1 MPMATDMPASRLF
14 DTVFTC
20 WLTQFEHWK
29 TSTQAPEMLYQQAF
43 SWSNQVVS
51 DYAQRL
57 NRELGSPFQ
66 AQIDAAVYALV
77 ALIDE
82 TVLYTPWPAHLQWQA
97 CPLEYHL
104 WQTHRAGDALPQRIQ
119 VLLSER
125 LPGQRDLAALYLRC
139 LTLGFGIHRD
149 DFNETAHQETC
160 RLLWH
165 FAFQQAP
172 RAADIVERLNA
183 DSLGAP
189 LQLPPRRRLPDHS
202 RLHLVAL
209 IVLLALLLLSQHL
222 WLGLEGAIGVNTLPG
237 FSATQLCPEETP

>member
-1 MPMATDMPASRLF
+1 MSMATDMPASRLF
-14 DTVFTC
+14 DAIFTR
-20 WLTQFEHWK
+20 WLAQFEEWK
-29 TSTQAPEMLYQQAF
+29 TSTLAPEALYQQAYAV
-43 SWSNQVVS
+43 SNQVVA
-51 DYAQRL
+51 DYTQRL

-82 TVLYTPWPAHLQWQA
+82 TVLYTSWPALLQWQEG
-97 CPLEYHL
+97 PLEFHL
-104 WQTHRAGDALPQRIQ
+104 WQTHRAGDLLPLRIQ
-119 VLLSER
+119 TLLSER
-125 LPGQRDLAALYLRC
+125 LPGQRDLAALYLRG

-149 DFNETAHQETC
+149 DFNQTAHQETC

-165 FAFQQAP
+165 FAFQQEP
-172 RAADIVERLNA
+172 RADGIVARLNA

-222 WLGLEGAIGVNTLPG
+222 WLGLEEAIDAKTLPT
-237 FSATQLCPEETP
+237 FSATRLCPEEVL